1 MYKIIGTDFVSNY
14 VHRKHP
20 ELEIVSVCGNGYQA
34 YEEFIQNPADIL
46 LTDIR
51 MPVMDGLDLIQKLQE
66 ESYVFVPIIISGY
79 NDFTYE
85 KTAMRMG

>member
-1 MYKIIGTDFVSNY
+1 
-14 VHRKHP
+14 
-20 ELEIVSVCGNGYQA
+20 
-34 YEEFIQNPADIL
+34 
-46 LTDIR
+46 